1 MLVNDLYKMSV
12 EEIVDKTSKR
22 EEVEEL
28 LNDCAF
34 ERLDSNYVEERFDE
48 RDYQDV
54 VLCVFEDTIM
64 SDVADRN
71 PKTDIYD
78 KYYAVSLAYE
88 RLKTC

>member
-12 EEIVDKTSKR
+12 EEIIDKTSKR

-48 RDYQDV
+48 RDG
-54 VLCVFEDTIM
+54 
-64 SDVADRN
+64 SSGA
-71 PKTDIYD
+71 
-78 KYYAVSLAYE
+78 
-88 RLKTC
+88 

>member
-28 LNDCAF
+28 LNDCVF

-71 PKTDIYD
+71 SKTDIYD
-78 KYYAVSLAYE
+78 KYYAVALAYE

>member
-48 RDYQDV
+48 RDYRDV

-64 SDVADRN
+64 SDVAYRN

-78 KYYAVSLAYE
+78 KYYAVALAYE